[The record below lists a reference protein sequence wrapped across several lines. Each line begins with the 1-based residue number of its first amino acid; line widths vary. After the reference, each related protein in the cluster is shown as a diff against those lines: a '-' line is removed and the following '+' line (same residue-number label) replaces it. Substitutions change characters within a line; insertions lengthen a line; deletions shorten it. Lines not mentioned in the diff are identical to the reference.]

1 MTATMTRVA
10 LYARFSSDK
19 QNDASIEDQQRSCRR
34 HAERQPGWHIVETY
48 SDAALSGATEDRPG
62 LQSLIAGIR
71 AGRFDVI
78 LAESLDRIARNE
90 ALTHRFYD
98 LCRYH
103 AVRIVTLADGEATRL
118 NVSVKGLMSAIE
130 LDQLAARTLRG
141 LQGRVL
147 SGRSV
152 GPPPYGYTLVRRLNE
167 AGDLD
172 RGLWEINPAE
182 ASVIQ
187 RIFTLYADGASPRQI
202 AKILNQEGVPSPNN
216 GIWYDSSIRGQDGR
230 GDGIL
235 RRETYRG
242 RIVFGRQHRVRN
254 PDTGR
259 SVKRK
264 GAAQNLVSQERPDLR
279 IIDDALWQRV
289 QDRLA
294 TFAVQTTPETR
305 NDSAPPGAFWGRRR
319 PKHLLTGKV
328 FCGSCNR
335 GFRALGKD
343 YLGCDAAR
351 TNACRNNRRLRRA
364 HLEAQVM
371 QDIGSQLMDPDLVAV
386 AIEAFNAELKTLSA
400 TLAQEAKAAKQQ
412 LKQVK
417 SQIATLIDNLS
428 LTRGSPSMLQRLT
441 DLETEAA
448 RLEQKAAETTQLN
461 LHPSLHPGNAQIY
474 KAKVNALHEALTTQ
488 DNTAALEAAR
498 ALIDRIIVHPP
509 ETDDDPPR
517 IEVIGELTE
526 LLKTSGIAADSPAG
540 PSQPSDAVLDLF
552 ASSVKDGPG
561 ARPSRQRR
569 AHARRRVWAEP
580 SASLTSFKTSRHPP
594 PTEGCPAKGLRVR
607 RSRDNPDDLIRLI
620 PA

>member
-1 MTATMTRVA
+1 
-10 LYARFSSDK
+10 
-19 QNDASIEDQQRSCRR
+19 
-34 HAERQPGWHIVETY
+34 
-48 SDAALSGATEDRPG
+48 
-62 LQSLIAGIR
+62 
-71 AGRFDVI
+71 
-78 LAESLDRIARNE
+78 
-90 ALTHRFYD
+90 
-98 LCRYH
+98 
-103 AVRIVTLADGEATRL
+103 VRIVTLADGEATRL

-130 LDQLAARTLRG
+130 LDQLAARTVRG

-152 GPPPYGYTLVRRLNE
+152 GPPPYGYTLVRRSNE

-202 AKILNQEGVPSPNN
+202 AKILNQEGVSSPNS
-216 GIWYDSSIRGQDGR
+216 GIWYDSSVRGQDGR

-289 QDRLA
+289 QDHLA
-294 TFAVQTTPETR
+294 MFAVQITPETR
-305 NDSAPPGAFWGRRR
+305 NDSAP
-319 PKHLLTGKV
+319 
-328 FCGSCNR
+328 SS
-335 GFRALGKD
+335 KD

-351 TNACRNNRRLRRA
+351 NNACRNSRRLRRA

-386 AIEAFNAELKTLSA
+386 AIEAFNAELKTLTV
-400 TLAQEAKAAKQQ
+400 TLAQEAKSARQQ

-417 SQIATLIDNLS
+417 DQIATLIDNLS

-441 DLETEAA
+441 DLEAEAA
-448 RLEQKAAETTQLN
+448 RLEQKAAETIKLN
-461 LHPSLHPGNAQIY
+461 LPPSLHPGNARIY
-474 KAKVNALHEALTTQ
+474 KAKVNALQEALTTP

-498 ALIDRIIVHPP
+498 ALIDRIIIHPP
-509 ETDDDPPR
+509 ETDDDPPC
-517 IEVIGELTE
+517 IEVIGELVE
-526 LLKTSGIAADSPAG
+526 LLKTSGIAADGPTG

-561 ARPSRQRR
+561 ARPSRRRR

-580 SASLTSFKTSRHPP
+580 SAFFLP
-594 PTEGCPAKGLRVR
+594 
-607 RSRDNPDDLIRLI
+607 
-620 PA
+620 